1 MQRAVAGELE
11 IPLFGE
17 TVMLNAGNS
26 YDPNGDGVAYEW
38 SRVDLVLDD
47 APHAREI
54 PSVPSVQ
61 HEPGSR
67 WFSGHDCRN
76 LFCSRCLVS
85 DGRYTV
91 SHTMTFG
98 VEHNAVATKMRINV
112 YGALSGP
119 VRIWHGECKLLARA
133 EGAFPGP
140 GSGGQSAE
148 ERNFRR

>member
-11 IPLFGE
+11 IPLFDE

-26 YDPNGDGVAYEW
+26 YD
-38 SRVDLVLDD
+38 
-47 APHAREI
+47 PHAREI

-148 ERNFRR
+148 ERNFLR